1 MDKISDL
8 KNIVINTL
16 DTNKAEDIV
25 TIDLKDKSSMADFMI
40 IASGT
45 SSRHI
50 QSLSEQVLEK
60 LKDNGFKNSKIEG
73 KESSEWKLVDGID
86 LIVHIFHPEKRKFYE
101 LEKIWSELIP
111 KRESYHMK
119 KIQIYLIIFC
129 TQFLFLEKVNSA
141 EIDIYKKID
150 LFGEVL
156 EKINKEYVDEIN
168 QSESMD
174 SAINGL
180 LQSLDPYSSY
190 MSPEIFEEMQTET
203 SGEFG
208 GLGIEVSMEAGVVKV
223 ITPIDDTPASKA
235 GIKAGDY
242 IVKINDVQVQGKSL
256 SEAVDLMRGPVGS
269 GIELT
274 VRRRGAKKA
283 LTFNVVREIIE
294 VQSVKSELLEN
305 NIGYLRLTSFND
317 NSSQQIKKQIK
328 KLKKNKNLNSYILD
342 LRNNPGGLLSQAI
355 KISDFFLENGEIV
368 STKSRKKS
376 ENRKWF
382 AKKGDILD
390 GKTLLVLINYGSAS
404 ASEIVAGALKDH
416 KRAILVG
423 ENSYGK
429 GSVQSIIPLKNKGAI
444 RLTVA
449 KYYLPSGK
457 SISEVGVRPDI
468 EVNEE
473 GDDFRIK
480 TDTDNQLNY
489 AIKLLNG

>member
-1 MDKISDL
+1 
-8 KNIVINTL
+8 
-16 DTNKAEDIV
+16 
-25 TIDLKDKSSMADFMI
+25 
-40 IASGT
+40 
-45 SSRHI
+45 
-50 QSLSEQVLEK
+50 
-60 LKDNGFKNSKIEG
+60 
-73 KESSEWKLVDGID
+73 
-86 LIVHIFHPEKRKFYE
+86 
-101 LEKIWSELIP
+101 
-111 KRESYHMK
+111 MK
-119 KIQIYLIIFC
+119 KIQSYLIVFFTFFIF
-129 TQFLFLEKVNSA
+129 TKTVNSA

-168 QSESMD
+168 QSEGMD

-190 MSPEIFEEMQTET
+190 MSPETFELMQTET

-242 IVKINDVQVQGKSL
+242 IVKINNTQVQGKSL
-256 SEAVDLMRGPVGS
+256 SEAVDLMRGLVGS
-269 GIELT
+269 SIELT
-274 VRRRGAKKA
+274 VRRRGVKKA
-283 LTFNVVREIIE
+283 LTFNIVREIIE
-294 VQSVKSELLEN
+294 VQSVKSDLLEN
-305 NIGYLRLTSFND
+305 SIGYIRLTSFND
-317 NSSQQIKKQIK
+317 NSSQQIKKQIE
-328 KLKKNKNLNSYILD
+328 KLNKNENVNSFILD

-355 KISDFFLENGEIV
+355 RISDFFLENGEIV

-382 AKKGDILD
+382 AKKGDLTQ
-390 GKTLLVLINYGSAS
+390 GKTLVVLINYGSAS

-416 KRAILVG
+416 KRAIILG

-468 EVNEE
+468 EVSEE
-473 GDDFRIK
+473 SEDFRIK
-480 TDTDNQLNY
+480 TDTDNQLSY